1 MSFADLYSE
10 YEPTMK
16 LRLIPALIMAMSLPL
31 VAQADGL
38 AFGQAR
44 ALMQERAEILK
55 CRPPISSAKSIKS
68 KMPMP

>member
-1 MSFADLYSE
+1 
-10 YEPTMK
+10 MK
-16 LRLIPALIMAMSLPL
+16 LRLIPALIMALSMPL

-55 CRPPISSAKSIKS
+55 TPLDKFI
-68 KMPMP
+68 